1 MTTQAQ
7 PTREQLIESCQGLVR
22 NLAWQLH
29 AKLARHIDVDDLIA
43 YGQVG
48 LAEAAR
54 DFDPERG
61 GKFTTFAY
69 YRIRGAIYDGVSKMS
84 WFGRARYRRLRFE
97 QRANEVLAAEAD
109 EMPASGDL
117 ADEARWLERVSQNL
131 AMAYL
136 ASHSEEGSGPD
147 QSQLVDPNAPQPCD
161 VVMGEEIRL
170 VLRQLVDQLP
180 PEAANLM
187 RAAYFEGLTLQ
198 EAGER
203 IGVSKAWASR
213 LHARSLESLGRAL
226 RRRNLA
232 E

>member
-1 MTTQAQ
+1 MTVQAH

-22 NLAWQLH
+22 NLAWQIH
-29 AKLARHIDVDDLIA
+29 AKLARHMDVEDLVA
-43 YGQVG
+43 YGQIG

-61 GKFTTFAY
+61 GKFSTFAY
-69 YRIRGAIYDGVSKMS
+69 YRIRGAIYDGISKMS
-84 WFGRARYRRLRFE
+84 WFSRARYRRLRFE
-97 QRANEVLAAEAD
+97 QRANEILAAEAD
-109 EMPASGDL
+109 DGLGSAEL
-117 ADEARWLERVSQNL
+117 AEDVGWLERMSQKL
-131 AMAYL
+131 AVAYL
-136 ASHSEEGSGPD
+136 ACNAEEGGLD
-147 QSQLVDPNAPQPCD
+147 QSQLPDPRAEQPCD

-180 PEAANLM
+180 PEAANLI
-187 RAAYFEGLTLQ
+187 RSAYFEGLTLQ

-203 IGVSKAWASR
+203 IGISKAWASR
-213 LHARSLESLGRAL
+213 LHARSLENLARAL

>member
-7 PTREQLIESCQGLVR
+7 PTREQLIQSCQGLVR
-22 NLAWQLH
+22 NLAWQIH
-29 AKLARHIDVDDLIA
+29 AKLAHHIDLDDLVA
-43 YGQVG
+43 YGQIG

-54 DFDPERG
+54 DFDPEHG
-61 GKFTTFAY
+61 GKFSTFAY
-69 YRIRGAIYDGVSKMS
+69 YRIRGAMYDGISKMS

-97 QRANEVLAAEAD
+97 QRANEVLAAEAG
-109 EMPASGDL
+109 EAPTSGDL
-117 ADEARWLERVSQNL
+117 GKEARWLERVSHQL

-136 ASHSEEGSGPD
+136 TSNGQEEGLD
-147 QSQLVDPNAPQPCD
+147 QSQLVDPQAEQPSD
-161 VVMGEEIRL
+161 VVIGEEIRM
-170 VLRQLVDQLP
+170 VLHQLVSQLP
-180 PEAANLM
+180 PDAANLI

-213 LHARSLESLGRAL
+213 LHARTLESLGRAL

-232 E
+232 D